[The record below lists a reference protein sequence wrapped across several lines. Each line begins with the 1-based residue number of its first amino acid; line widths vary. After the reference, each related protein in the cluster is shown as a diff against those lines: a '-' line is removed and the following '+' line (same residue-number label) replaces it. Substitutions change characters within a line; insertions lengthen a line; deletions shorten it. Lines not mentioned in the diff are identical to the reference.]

1 MDDLTS
7 LKYNVTSPILR
18 QFHSSRRLVRL
29 ILGPYGSGKTY
40 ACCWEIVNMA
50 FCMPPD
56 KYGVRRSRCCF
67 IRDTATNLKDTTVK
81 TWLKLF
87 PEKEKGMLFG
97 TEVKRDEP
105 MEMWLRLPHWD
116 GKTKVEIH
124 ILCRYQNNPSDAE
137 NLKSLDLSSVYIN
150 EASGVPLE
158 SVIALLG
165 RIKRFPAKE
174 DLILERDAN
183 GNEILPRF
191 GIVMDSNMPTTK
203 HWIYQ
208 QFEVVKPQGW
218 ELFKQPPAMF
228 KKTDAN
234 GAIIYVPNRGQMI
247 SQGIPPADNIANLN
261 GGFEYYED
269 LTKTGKHDW
278 INVFVCANYGTL
290 QTGLPIYPEYRD
302 NVHYVDDTI
311 KFDRTKPL
319 FLGFDYG
326 LRPSVVFGQMND
338 YGQLCVID
346 EIDGGARDPQ
356 GIEFL
361 WTNTLR
367 PKLVNEYGFGCG
379 TKIIA
384 VGDPAG
390 KGRDQT
396 YMSTPLNFLI
406 QNGISIVPCHTND
419 PIARW
424 GAVKHFLNGMASGR
438 PAIVFAKPCIGLRAG
453 MQGDYHFKEKQS
465 GDISGVVAD
474 NEATHVQ
481 DALQYMCHLIRN
493 MSQYNVSA
501 GAVYNSPWN
510 TTSGGVAARVDPDA
524 PTCEFSM

>member
-1 MDDLTS
+1 MDEVTTW
-7 LKYNVTSPILR
+7 KYNVTSPVLR
-18 QFHSSRRLVRL
+18 RFHDSRALVRL
-29 ILGPYGSGKTY
+29 VLGPYGSGKTY
-40 ACCWEIVNMA
+40 ACCWEIVNLA
-50 FCMPPD
+50 FRMPPD
-56 KYGVRRSRCCF
+56 KFGVRRSRCCF
-67 IRDTATNLKDTTVK
+67 IRDTATNLKDTTVN

-87 PEKEKGMLFG
+87 PEKINGVRFG
-97 TEVKRDEP
+97 TEVKHDPP

-116 GKTKVEIH
+116 GKTTVELH
-124 ILCRYQNNPSDAE
+124 ILCRYQDNPADAE
-137 NLKSLDLSSVYIN
+137 NLKSLDLSSIYIN

-158 SVIALLG
+158 SVVAAVG

-183 GNEILPRF
+183 GNEIPPRF
-191 GIVMDSNMPTTK
+191 GIIMDSNMPNTK
-203 HWIYQ
+203 HWIYR
-208 QFEVVKPQGW
+208 QFEVIKPEGW
-218 ELFKQPPAMF
+218 ELFRQPPAMF

-234 GAIIYVPNRGQMI
+234 GKIIYVPNRGQMI
-247 SQGIPPADNIANLN
+247 AQGIPPADNISNLN
-261 GGFEYYED
+261 DGFGYYED

-278 INVFVCANYGTL
+278 INVHVCANYGTL
-290 QTGLPIYPEYRD
+290 QTGLPVYPEYRD
-302 NVHYVDDTI
+302 TVHYVDAPI
-311 KFDRTKPL
+311 AFDRAKPL

-326 LRPSVVFGQMND
+326 LRPSVAFVQIND
-338 YGQLCVID
+338 YGQICVLD

-406 QNGISIVPCHTND
+406 QQGISIVPCHTND
-419 PIARW
+419 PVVRW
-424 GAVKHFLNGMASGR
+424 AAVKHFLNGLASGR
-438 PAIVFAKPCIGLRAG
+438 PAIMFAKPCVGLRAG

-474 NEATHVQ
+474 NDATHIQ
-481 DALQYMCHLIRN
+481 DALQYVCHVIRFA
-493 MSQYNVSA
+493 SEYNVSA
-501 GAVYNSPWN
+501 YQTVGGSWN
-510 TTSGGVAARVDPDA
+510 ATSGAITGNQPDE
-524 PTCEFSM
+524 PTGEFSM